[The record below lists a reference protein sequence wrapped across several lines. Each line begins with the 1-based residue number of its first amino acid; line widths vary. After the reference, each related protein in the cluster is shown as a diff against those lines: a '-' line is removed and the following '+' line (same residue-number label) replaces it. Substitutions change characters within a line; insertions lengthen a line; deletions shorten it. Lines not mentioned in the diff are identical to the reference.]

1 MCEGE
6 RHCNSTRWRRDA
18 PRLVSHPGGDADCS
32 AIPIDFFEKNFQLI
46 IIRRV
51 KTGVQ
56 TGADLHEPD
65 RGFFFSFRVAT
76 DPLVERPE
84 ATDPHVER
92 TRARPRP
99 RVRQAWGRAAVF
111 TVHPACLRLV
121 RLACLCSTPRGP
133 PRTLRPAGI
142 RHNFPLPPPP
152 CLAQAHAR
160 AHG

>member
-56 TGADLHEPD
+56 TGADLHEPVMSLSQ
-65 RGFFFSFRVAT
+65 RIFFFLFA
-76 DPLVERPE
+76 
-84 ATDPHVER
+84 
-92 TRARPRP
+92 
-99 RVRQAWGRAAVF
+99 
-111 TVHPACLRLV
+111 LRLI
-121 RLACLCSTPRGP
+121 LW
-133 PRTLRPAGI
+133 LRDQKQQILMSNG
-142 RHNFPLPPPP
+142 HE
-152 CLAQAHAR
+152 
-160 AHG
+160 HGHGHG